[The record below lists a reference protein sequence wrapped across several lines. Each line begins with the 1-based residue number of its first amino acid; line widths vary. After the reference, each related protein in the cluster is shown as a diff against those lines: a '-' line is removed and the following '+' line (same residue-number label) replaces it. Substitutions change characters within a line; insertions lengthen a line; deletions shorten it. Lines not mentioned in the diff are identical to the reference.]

1 MRLLLYFDY
10 SIFKNTVIE
19 TRFPSILPVED
30 GHFTAVAASMALSL
44 GLTDTRSF
52 IHNSCL

>member
-1 MRLLLYFDY
+1 MILLLYFDY